1 MNDPEVFVLIR
12 IFFLVAS
19 KQTITQTDL
28 TKRKK
33 LLGYAVG
40 KFRDFIRKLQVW
52 LDPGVQMTLPEL
64 SFNHLSVLCSSV
76 LSF

>member
-1 MNDPEVFVLIR
+1 MIR

-52 LDPGVQMTLPEL
+52 LDPGVQMT
-64 SFNHLSVLCSSV
+64 
-76 LSF
+76 